1 MPSRLL
7 VQEPLWR
14 VHQSARHRPTNG
26 VFVTT
31 VTAAESS
38 PAGGAGSGRLLCR
51 RLVAA
56 YGNAM
61 AEPTTTNIHPAILP
75 AELADALFA
84 QARIATVEAGQM
96 LFLAGDPCTGCYRLV
111 EGLLK
116 VTLDLGQGRERIL
129 AILGPGALVG
139 ELSVIDGTPRS
150 ACVAAIRA
158 SKLQFIS
165 RAVFEDFGRAH
176 PEIFRT
182 IAGVL
187 ARRLRDINGAL
198 VATSFMSVKGRAART
213 LLILADAFGKDVGRG
228 RILIRQKMNQGDL
241 AALAGIA
248 RENMSRVLRDW
259 MDAALVT
266 RFAGYYCVED
276 KAALEREAR

>member
-1 MPSRLL
+1 MTTDVNPS
-7 VQEPLWR
+7 
-14 VHQSARHRPTNG
+14 
-26 VFVTT
+26 
-31 VTAAESS
+31 
-38 PAGGAGSGRLLCR
+38 
-51 RLVAA
+51 
-56 YGNAM
+56 
-61 AEPTTTNIHPAILP
+61 ILP

-84 QARIATVEAGQM
+84 DARTTTIEAGQT

-129 AILGPGALVG
+129 AILGPPALVG

-150 ACVAAIRA
+150 AGVAAIRA
-158 SKLQFIS
+158 SKLQFVS
-165 RAVFEDFGRAH
+165 RAAFEHFGRTH
-176 PEIFRT
+176 PEIFRI

-187 ARRLRDINGAL
+187 AYRLRDINGAL

-213 LLILADAFGKDVGRG
+213 LLLLADAFGKDVGGG
-228 RILIRQKMNQGDL
+228 RILIRQKMSQGDL

-248 RENMSRVLRDW
+248 RENLSRVLQDW
-259 MDAALVT
+259 MDAALVS
-266 RFAGYYCVED
+266 RLAGYYCVEN

>member
-1 MPSRLL
+1 MRAI
-7 VQEPLWR
+7 
-14 VHQSARHRPTNG
+14 SAVSVASDGHKR
-26 VFVTT
+26 
-31 VTAAESS
+31 
-38 PAGGAGSGRLLCR
+38 GAGFIPPHPPPPHVGEGD
-51 RLVAA
+51 AA
-56 YGNAM
+56 VVIPAM
-61 AEPTTTNIHPAILP
+61 TTNIHPAILP

-84 QARIATVEAGQM
+84 DARIATVEAGQT

-116 VTLDLGQGRERIL
+116 VTLDLGAGRERIL

-150 ACVAAIRA
+150 ACVTAIRA
-158 SKLQFIS
+158 SNLQYIS
-165 RAVFEDFGRAH
+165 RAAFDDFGRAH
-176 PEIFRT
+176 PEIFRA
-182 IAGVL
+182 IASVL

-198 VATSFMSVKGRAART
+198 VATSFMSVRGRAART
-213 LLILADAFGKDVGRG
+213 LLILADAFGKDVGHG
-228 RILIRQKMNQGDL
+228 RILIRQKMSQGDL

-248 RENMSRVLRDW
+248 RENLSRVLRDW
-259 MDAALVT
+259 MDAALLS